1 MKNMGKR
8 FFDNWEASESVNDAD
23 RETDRDEF
31 YDHDN
36 SIALAA
42 TIAIGIM
49 IIVVAMLLFK
59 SVASAAELEPDGDM
73 TVNSTDAATAE
84 SETAVDFEWPRGCYY
99 NPYGSIAELPT
110 VVHGRVIGDDS
121 AEAAFNAATYFRVTE
136 ADLAKPGIVKVGST
150 DDDTDWAICVSPQLC
165 NADALN
171 AYCSEYGITTM
182 LIRHNADHERAL
194 LIGIDRSRLD
204 EFKASIGG
212 QTALGDHLVFEIQLT
227 GQPVND
233 STKKLALRNRR
244 EFVGRVLN
252 GFTANTQPIKAE
264 TWIVDNLGSA
274 AAPIDGYGFIV
285 ENGTKSKGGPA
296 YFTAD
301 SMTLSP
307 QIQDAAIDAIEQYL
321 ELSSIEP

>member
-8 FFDNWEASESVNDAD
+8 FFDNWEASEFVNDAD

-42 TIAIGIM
+42 TIVIGIM
-49 IIVVAMLLFK
+49 IIVVALMFFK

-73 TVNSTDAATAE
+73 TNSTDAATAE

-110 VVHGRVIGDDS
+110 MIRGRVIGDDS

-150 DDDTDWAICVSPQLC
+150 DDDTDWAICVEPQLC

-171 AYCSEYGITTM
+171 AYCSEYGIATM

-233 STKKLALRNRR
+233 STKKLALRNRHSLI
-244 EFVGRVLN
+244 GRAVN
-252 GFTANTQPIKAE
+252 GFTVNAQPTSAE

-274 AAPIDGYGFIV
+274 AAPLEDGFIV
-285 ENGTKSKGGPA
+285 ESGTKSKGPA

-301 SMTLSP
+301 SMTLNP
-307 QIQDAAIDAIEQYL
+307 TIEDVAIDAINQYL
-321 ELSSIEP
+321 ELTTP

>member
-1 MKNMGKR
+1 MKNMGKK
-8 FFDNWEASESVNDAD
+8 FFDNWEASESINDAD
-23 RETDRDEF
+23 RETDRGDF

-42 TIAIGIM
+42 TIAIGI
-49 IIVVAMLLFK
+49 IIIIAAMLFFK
-59 SVASAAELEPDGDM
+59 SVASAAELEPGSDM
-73 TVNSTDAATAE
+73 TVDRTDAATAE

-110 VVHGRVIGDDS
+110 VVRGRVIDDDS

-150 DDDTDWAICVSPQLC
+150 DDDTDWAICIEPQLC

-171 AYCSEYGITTM
+171 AYCSEYGIATI
-182 LIRHNADHERAL
+182 LIRHNAGHEKAL

-212 QTALGDHLVFEIQLT
+212 QAALGDHLVFEIQLT

-233 STKKLALRNRR
+233 SIKKLSLRNRHSLI
-244 EFVGRVLN
+244 GRAVN
-252 GFTANTQPIKAE
+252 GFTVNAQPTSAE

-274 AAPIDGYGFIV
+274 AVPTEDGFIV
-285 ENGTKSKGGPA
+285 ESGTKSKGPA

-301 SMTLSP
+301 SMTLNL
-307 QIQDAAIDAIEQYL
+307 QIQDAAIDAIDQYL
-321 ELSSIEP
+321 ELTTP

>member
-1 MKNMGKR
+1 MKSMGKKS
-8 FFDNWEASESVNDAD
+8 FDNWESAEGINGAD

-31 YDHDN
+31 CDRDN

-42 TIAIGIM
+42 TIVIGIM
-49 IIVVAMLLFK
+49 IIVVALMFLK
-59 SVASAAELEPDGDM
+59 SVASAAELEPGSDM
-73 TVNSTDAATAE
+73 TVDSTDAATAE

-110 VVHGRVIGDDS
+110 MIRGRVIGDDS

-150 DDDTDWAICVSPQLC
+150 DDDTDWAICVEPQLC

-171 AYCSEYGITTM
+171 AYCSEYGIATI
-182 LIRHNADHERAL
+182 LIRHNTGHEKAL
-194 LIGIDRSRLD
+194 LIGIDRARLD

-212 QTALGDHLVFEIQLT
+212 QAALGDHLVFEIQLT
-227 GQPVND
+227 GQPANGGN
-233 STKKLALRNRR
+233 KKLTLRNRHSLI
-244 EFVGRVLN
+244 GRAVN
-252 GFTANTQPIKAE
+252 GFTVNAQPTSAE

-274 AAPIDGYGFIV
+274 AVPTEGGFIM
-285 ENGTKSKGGPA
+285 ESGTKSKGPA

-301 SMTLSP
+301 SMTLNP